1 MPLSPQHRTFL
12 VNEQILGPFVINFA
26 FNAVFGWWSF
36 REFAPIPIWSFPGA
50 AIDLIGIFNGLPFV
64 LALIATPIVRQQVR
78 KGKVAPLAHGPC
90 AYPVL
95 RRLPRNLFWRA
106 TYLGIASWLVGAP
119 IVSAALYLVG
129 DRIELTTFWIVKG
142 LLAGA
147 LGALMAPIAA
157 FYVLAQESAEVRGAS
172 KVEPPLAPALPTS
185 SSADATASVPL

>member
-26 FNAVFGWWSF
+26 FNAVIGWWSF
-36 REFAPIPIWSFPGA
+36 REFAPIPIWAFPGA
-50 AIDLIGIFNGLPFV
+50 AVDLIGIFNGLPFV

-78 KGKVAPLAHGPC
+78 KGKVAPLAHGPS

-119 IVSAALYLVG
+119 ILSAALYLVG

-157 FYVLAQESAEVRGAS
+157 FYVLAQESVEARG
-172 KVEPPLAPALPTS
+172 EAPATPAPS
-185 SSADATASVPL
+185 SSSGDVFAR